1 MSKTT
6 KTDRLLSFLQN
17 GNDITA
23 TQAEKRFGIA
33 NLSAVAS
40 NLRSRGYAIYAN
52 MKTLPSGNTVRLY
65 RLGTPTR
72 AVVAAGFAALA
83 A

>member
-6 KTDRLLSFLQN
+6 KTERLLSFLQN

-23 TQAEKRFGIA
+23 TQAQSRFGIA
-33 NLSAVAS
+33 NISAVAS
-40 NLRSRGYAIYAN
+40 NLRQRGYAIYAN
-52 MKTLPSGNTVRLY
+52 QKTLPSGNTVRMY

-72 AVVAAGFAALA
+72 AVVAAGYALLA